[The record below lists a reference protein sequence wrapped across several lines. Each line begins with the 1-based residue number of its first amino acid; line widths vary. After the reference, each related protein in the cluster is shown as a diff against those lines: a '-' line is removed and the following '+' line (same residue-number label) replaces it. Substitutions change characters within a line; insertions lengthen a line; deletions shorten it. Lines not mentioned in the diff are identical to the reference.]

1 MSILAACYVSSSAVA
16 RPLPVV
22 VLPGRFDVERERAIR
37 GDSARTAEAQRG
49 AWWPHVTREHRRYVP
64 KRPER
69 DARSRRRTGQVALAV
84 HVDLAPHPCY
94 VTPRLTEPSLGKSD
108 PNHSGSRPDHSSH
121 NVPTAHHGKPRTR
134 KELAGISLAALGVV
148 YGDIGTS
155 PLYALRE
162 CLTPSND
169 HVTVSQVDPNNVLG
183 VLSLFFW
190 ALTLV
195 VVVKYLVFIMRA
207 DNKGEGG
214 ILALAALVD
223 RGARKSR
230 LAIPILMALF
240 GAGLLYGDGMITPA
254 VSVLGAIEG
263 LSEQSPK
270 FADLIVPISVV
281 ILVGLFWVQRY
292 GTHRIG
298 AVFGWVM
305 LVWFIAIGAAGIP
318 YIVLH
323 PSVLAAVS
331 PHHGIAFLLHGGWRA
346 FLLLGSVVLCITGG
360 EALYADMGHF
370 GRTPIRWAWTVVVF
384 PGLLLNYFGQGAL
397 YLEHAHEHA
406 SAVSNPFYDLVSGT
420 PFLIPMIV
428 LATAAAVIAS
438 QALISGAFSL
448 TNQAVQ
454 LGYFPRVTVV
464 HTSHKSEGQIYI
476 PEVNYGLMVAT
487 VALVLAFKSVR
498 NLAAAYGIAVT
509 GTMAITSF
517 LYFLVCRRNWN
528 YSWTA
533 ALALFIPFVA
543 VDLAFFS
550 ANVEKISAGGWF
562 PLAVGVGIFII
573 MTTWWRGRSELSKT
587 MQTGVI
593 PDEIFF
599 ADIAETPLP
608 RVSGTAVFM
617 ASGTDGIPNVLLH
630 HVKHNKV
637 LHRQVVLLSIVTQN
651 VPFAVG
657 NQSLAVHELGQ
668 GFYRVIANVGF
679 MQQPNVPKILKRCER
694 HGLIV
699 QASDAT
705 YYLGRQTLLTSGHS
719 PIARWRK
726 MLFSFLARNSRPPTA
741 FFNLPPNRVVELGL
755 QIEL

>member
-1 MSILAACYVSSSAVA
+1 MTQPSA
-16 RPLPVV
+16 
-22 VLPGRFDVERERAIR
+22 G
-37 GDSARTAEAQRG
+37 T
-49 AWWPHVTREHRRYVP
+49 T
-64 KRPER
+64 
-69 DARSRRRTGQVALAV
+69 
-84 HVDLAPHPCY
+84 
-94 VTPRLTEPSLGKSD
+94 
-108 PNHSGSRPDHSSH
+108 GSRPPQAAADHSSH
-121 NVPTAHHGKPRTR
+121 RRPSGHHTKPPTR
-134 KELAGISLAALGVV
+134 KDLAALSLAALGVV

-162 CLTPSND
+162 CFTRSD
-169 HVTVSQVDPNNVLG
+169 HRVTASPTDPDHVLG

-214 ILALAALVD
+214 ELALAALVD
-223 RGARKSR
+223 RGERKHR
-230 LAIPILMALF
+230 LAIPILLALF
-240 GAGLLYGDGMITPA
+240 GAGLLYGDGVITPA

-263 LSEQSPK
+263 LSEQSPR
-270 FADLIVPISVV
+270 FHDWIVPISTV
-281 ILVGLFWVQRY
+281 ILIGLFWVQRY

-298 AVFGWVM
+298 GVFGWVM
-305 LVWFIAIGAAGIP
+305 LAWFFSIGAVGVP
-318 YIVLH
+318 YIIRH
-323 PSVLAAVS
+323 PEVLAAVS
-331 PHHGIAFLLHGGWRA
+331 PHYGIAFLTNGGWNS
-346 FLLLGSVVLCITGG
+346 FLILGSVVLCITGA

-370 GRTPIRWAWTVVVF
+370 GRTPIRWAWTLVVF

-397 YLEHAHEHA
+397 YLERGA
-406 SAVSNPFYDLVSGT
+406 SVDNPFYGLVSGT
-420 PFLIPMIV
+420 PLLIPMII

-476 PEVNYGLMVAT
+476 PEVNYVLMVAT
-487 VALVLAFKSVR
+487 IALVLTFRSVQ

-517 LYFLVCRRNWN
+517 LFFVVCRRNWGW
-528 YSWTA
+528 SWTA
-533 ALALFIPFVA
+533 SLALFIPFLA
-543 VDLAFFS
+543 IDLSFFS
-550 ANVEKISAGGWF
+550 ANIEKIAAGGWF
-562 PLAVGVGIFII
+562 PLAVGMGIFVI
-573 MTTWWRGRSELSKT
+573 MTTWWRGRNELSKI
-587 MQTGVI
+587 MQTWAI
-593 PDEIFF
+593 PDEIFL

-617 ASGTDGIPNVLLH
+617 ASGTDGMPNVLLH

-651 VPFAVG
+651 VPFAIG
-657 NQSLAVHELGQ
+657 NQSLVVRELSH
-668 GFYRVIANVGF
+668 GFYRVVANVGF
-679 MQQPNVPKILKRCER
+679 MQQPNVPKILSRCER
-694 HGLIV
+694 QGLVV
-699 QASDAT
+699 QASDTT
-705 YYLGRQTLLTSGHS
+705 YYLGRQTLLTSGNS
-719 PIARWRK
+719 PVARWRK